1 MKQIND
7 EVIGFLSDMALRKKD
22 QSVPIDRLGVYVSFL
37 NHVSGK
43 DRLSVDRLSSIIKYV
58 EDDAFVK
65 HPALR
70 EELEACH
77 NLVKLTGS

>member
-1 MKQIND
+1 MNQINE

-22 QSVPIDRLGVYVSFL
+22 NAVPIDRLGVYVSFL

-43 DRLSVDRLSSIIKYV
+43 ERLSIDRLSSIIKYV
-58 EDDAFVK
+58 DDDSFLE
-65 HPALR
+65 HPALS